1 MRMRIVAA
9 LLVAVAAAGCGPKI
23 DLTKGLQVVDVSTG
37 WADKGIVGGQNK
49 LVPSITF
56 SLKNVSDKNLN
67 VLDVNAAFHQN
78 GEAADWDSDLVNV
91 AGSEGL
97 DPNATTKKFTV
108 DSKQGYKSTGE
119 ETRADMLKN
128 SHFIDAHVDLFAKYG
143 NTQWVKIGE
152 FPITR
157 ELLPSTST
165 LIK

>member
-1 MRMRIVAA
+1 MRIVAA
-9 LLVAVAAAGCGPKI
+9 FVVAAAAAGCGPKV
-23 DLTKGLQVVDVSTG
+23 DLTKGLQVTDVSTG

-78 GEAADWDSDLVNV
+78 GESADWDSDLVNV

-97 DPNATTKKFTV
+97 DPGATTRKFTI
-108 DSKQGYKSTGE
+108 DSKQGYKSTGD

-128 SHFIDAHVDLFAKYG
+128 SHFIDAHVVIFAKYS
-143 NTQWVKIGE
+143 NTQWTKIGE
-152 FPITR
+152 FPVTR
-157 ELLPSTST
+157 ELLTSTQT

>member
-1 MRMRIVAA
+1 MRIAPALILAVVAT
-9 LLVAVAAAGCGPKI
+9 GCGPKV

-56 SLKNVSDKNLN
+56 ALKNVSDKSLN

-78 GEAADWDSDLVNV
+78 GEVADWDTDLVNV
-91 AGSEGL
+91 SGSDGL
-97 DPNATTKKFTV
+97 DPNVTTRKFTV
-108 DSKQGYKSTGE
+108 DSKQGYKSTDD

-128 SHFIDAHVDLFAKYG
+128 SHFIDAHVDLFAKYS
-143 NTQWVKIGE
+143 NTQWTKIGE

-157 ELLPSTST
+157 VLLPTVQT

>member
-1 MRMRIVAA
+1 MRIAVA
-9 LLVAVAAAGCGPKI
+9 LVLAVAAAGCGPKV
-23 DLTKGLQVVDVSTG
+23 DLSKGLQVVNVSSG

-56 SLKNVSDKNLN
+56 AVKNVSDKNLN
-67 VLDVNAAFHQN
+67 VLDINAAFHQN
-78 GEAADWDSDLVNV
+78 GEEADWDTDLVNV

-97 DPNATTKKFTV
+97 DPNATSRTFTI
-108 DSKQGYKSTGE
+108 DSKQGYKSTGD

-128 SHFIDAHVDLFAKYG
+128 SHFIDAHVDLFAKYS
-143 NTQWVKIGE
+143 NTQWAKIGE

-157 ELLPSTST
+157 VLLPAAPT